1 VTTVAPAADAEQTS
15 PSLTMSAALAAAI
28 DCAMGIDPKI
38 ICLGEDIAEPIGGV
52 FKTMKGLSTK
62 YGVDRVRAT
71 PISEQAIIGAAIGA
85 SLGGYRP
92 IAEIMFFDFTMV
104 CADQLANHAAKLRYM
119 SGGQTPVPI
128 TVCTN
133 IGSGRFGAQH
143 TQSIEAWFMHMPGMK
158 VVMPSNP
165 VDAKGLLLSCI
176 FDDDPC
182 LVIQHTGLLFGKKA
196 PVPEGD
202 VRIPLGVANTVRPG
216 SDVSVITY
224 GAFVQPCVDAAEEL
238 AAEGIDAE
246 VIDLRTLSPLDRDTV
261 IESAGRTGRAAVV
274 HGATTFCGPGAEVAA
289 MLQEELH
296 GKLAAPVRRLGA
308 PYAPIPFAT
317 ELEVF
322 PTAERIRDELR
333 ALVRGRPDG

>member
-1 VTTVAPAADAEQTS
+1 MTALPPDGLERSSQ
-15 PSLTMSAALAAAI
+15 SLTMSAALNAAI
-28 DCAMGIDPKI
+28 ECAMGIDSKV

-62 YGVDRVRAT
+62 YGADRVRAT
-71 PISEQAIIGAAIGA
+71 PISEQAIVGAAIGA

-128 TVCTN
+128 TVCTT

-143 TQSIEAWFMHMPGMK
+143 TQSIEAWFMHIPGLK

-165 VDAKGLLLSCI
+165 ADAKALLLSCI

-182 LVIQHTGLLFGKKA
+182 LVIQHSGLLFGKKS
-196 PVPEGD
+196 PVPDGD
-202 VRIPLGVANTVRPG
+202 VRIPLGSANVVRPG
-216 SDVSVITY
+216 SDVSVISY
-224 GAFVQPCVDAAEEL
+224 GAFVQPCLDAAGEL
-238 AAEGIDAE
+238 AAEGISAE
-246 VIDLRTLSPLDRDTV
+246 VIDLRTLSPLDRETLV
-261 IESAGRTGRAAVV
+261 ESAGRTGRAAIV
-274 HGATTFCGPGAEVAA
+274 HGATTFCGPGAEIAA
-289 MLQEELH
+289 LLQEELP
-296 GKLAAPVRRLGA
+296 GGLRAPVRRLGA
-308 PYAPIPFAT
+308 RYAPIPFAT

-322 PTAERIRDELR
+322 PTSQRIRDELR
-333 ALVRGRPDG
+333 ALVRGQHDG